1 MIQDIYPYVYDNQ
14 YRPEKPSDSS
24 AIIVIK
30 DGKLLVKRSENEFSF
45 PTYKIYNSE
54 NPCLTYLFS
63 INEQK
68 FFLAENCLDEACLS
82 IDGYEFLSP
91 FEFRALGPKH
101 LKFAAVT
108 AMQLAN
114 WYKQH
119 KLCGCCGKE
128 MVKSEKER
136 MLMCPSC
143 KVPVYPNISPAVIVA
158 ITDGD
163 RLLLSRY
170 ASGPAKNHY
179 ALIAGFNEIGEPI
192 EDTVRREVMEEV
204 GLKVKNIR
212 FYKSQP
218 WSFTGTLLLGFVC
231 DLDGS
236 DTITMDD
243 GELSEAKFV
252 NRNDIPEYKDD
263 ISLTSEMIQKFKSG
277 DLI

>member
-1 MIQDIYPYVYDNQ
+1 MIQDIAPYEYDNQ
-14 YRPEKPSDSS
+14 YRNEKPDENSK
-24 AIIVIK
+24 IILIEN
-30 DGKLLVKRSENEFSF
+30 GSLLVKTNETEFDF
-45 PTYKIYNSE
+45 PTYKEVNE
-54 NPCLTYLFS
+54 KLKLTYLFS
-63 INEQK
+63 ISNQK
-68 FFLAENCLDEACLS
+68 
-82 IDGYEFLSP
+82 YFLSETP
-91 FEFRALGPKH
+91 FTLPGYSLLGAFELRTAGPKH

-108 AMQLAN
+108 AMQLSG
-114 WYKQH
+114 WYNQH
-119 KLCGCCGKE
+119 QLCGCCGEK

-143 KVPVYPNISPAVIVA
+143 KVPVYPVISPAVIVA

-163 RLLLSRY
+163 RIVLSRY
-170 ASGPAKNHY
+170 AQGPAKDHY

-236 DTITMDD
+236 DEIKIDD
-243 GELSEAKFV
+243 NELAEALFV
-252 NRNDIPEYKDD
+252 NRNDIPDRKDD
-263 ISLTSEMIQKFKSG
+263 ISLTWEMINKFKSG
-277 DLI
+277 EL